1 MNPGLAHFDGF
12 LQSEIYDLSRE
23 PVVRLLSLGE
33 MS

>member
-1 MNPGLAHFDGF
+1 MNQGLAHFDGF
-12 LQSEIYDLSRE
+12 FQSEIHNLSRE